1 MTKLIVTF
9 NNSANAPKNSS
20 PARNGTPAVQLATLN
35 AMRWLGGQHLRP
47 VRGTKLLVAHFVTLR
62 RRSLLSKCDKVPRCM
77 SLQQNALPSVH
88 RRQIHARL
96 TALCKEYRHQISWK
110 ANKGLVADTR
120 YLKEVR
126 TDGRTDGSGLHV
138 GRSSYYFVTNPQ
150 IWQQSLG
157 RSESSLCHIV
167 HELQHFIVCNRN
179 AY

>member
-20 PARNGTPAVQLATLN
+20 PARNGTPTVQLATLN

-120 YLKEVR
+120 YLTEVR
-126 TDGRTDGSGLHV
+126 TDGRKWSARRAFLLLF
-138 GRSSYYFVTNPQ
+138 RNESPNLAAVT
-150 IWQQSLG
+150 
-157 RSESSLCHIV
+157 RKK
-167 HELQHFIVCNRN
+167 
-179 AY
+179 